1 MYINEWLTLLVKWF
15 HVIAGIA
22 WIGASFYFI
31 WLDNSLQAPPK
42 WKKDKG
48 IKGDLWAIHGGGF
61 YEVAKYQYGPETM
74 PPTLHWFKW
83 EAYSTWISGMLL
95 LVMIYYLNASAFLID
110 PAVASLSPMQS
121 IVAGVTF
128 IVAGFVIYE
137 LLCRSPVNRNEVAL
151 NLTIGLLICISVY
164 VACQLFSGRGAYIH
178 VGSLIG
184 TIMAANVFVK
194 IIPSQ
199 RKLVHAVANK
209 QDVDPIWGLEAKQ
222 RSVHNNYFTLPL
234 IFIMISNHYPL
245 TYQHPLN
252 WVLLIGIALI
262 AAWVRHFFNLKH
274 QGITRPSILI
284 TAAIASVGL
293 IVFAQMTDGRGSEVS
308 EPTSTT
314 EVSVN
319 ASPQQVMS
327 VIDQH
332 CSTCHATAPTD
343 EIFKVA
349 PLGVVFDDYDSVTRQ
364 AAQIYHRT
372 VVTRDMP
379 FMNKTNMS
387 SEERLVIQRWYE
399 SLSR

>member
-74 PPTLHWFKW
+74 PSTLHWFKW

-95 LVMIYYLNASAFLID
+95 LVMVYYLNASAFLID
-110 PAVASLSPMQS
+110 PAVAALTPTQS
-121 IVAGVTF
+121 IFAGVTF
-128 IVAGFVIYE
+128 IVAGFLLYE
-137 LLCRSPVNRNEVAL
+137 LLCRSPLNRNETLL
-151 NLTIGLLICISVY
+151 NLTIGLLICLSVY
-164 VACQLFSGRGAYIH
+164 LACQLFSGRGAYIH

-209 QDVDPIWGLEAKQ
+209 QDIDPVWGLEAKQ

-274 QGITRPSILI
+274 QGIFRPSILI
-284 TAAIASVGL
+284 TAAIASLGL
-293 IVFAQMTDGRGSEVS
+293 IAFAQMTDGRENV
-308 EPTSTT
+308 TSVEA
-314 EVSVN
+314 EVSVTT
-319 ASPQQVMS
+319 QDVMA
-327 VIDQH
+327 VINQH
-332 CSTCHATAPTD
+332 CSTCHATLPTD
-343 EIFKVA
+343 EMFKVA

-364 AAQIYHRT
+364 AAQIYQRT
-372 VVTRDMP
+372 VITRDMP

-387 SEERLVIQRWYE
+387 DEERRIIKVWYE
-399 SLSR
+399 QLSN